1 MSGEKLLESLT
12 NKNPQVAKNDQGEW
26 ITLMELAAN
35 YGRMDIFEH
44 VSCFVDHNTFPNFGE
59 IMKTAVVQHN
69 VRAIYM

>member
-1 MSGEKLLESLT
+1 
-12 NKNPQVAKNDQGEW
+12 
-26 ITLMELAAN
+26 MELAAN